1 MLTTQSLPTHDV
13 AFLQAAFQIGFQ
25 GVTPEQIAR
34 LSPKGQAVA
43 RELQGV
49 SSTSKD
55 ADAADWAQVI
65 RVTALPRRPANT

>member
-1 MLTTQSLPTHDV
+1 MLTTQSLPSHEV
-13 AFLQAAFQIGFQ
+13 AFLQAAVRLGFQ

-49 SSTSKD
+49 RSTSKD
-55 ADAADWAQVI
+55 AAAADWAEDI
-65 RVTALPRRPANT
+65 RMTALPRRPGNN